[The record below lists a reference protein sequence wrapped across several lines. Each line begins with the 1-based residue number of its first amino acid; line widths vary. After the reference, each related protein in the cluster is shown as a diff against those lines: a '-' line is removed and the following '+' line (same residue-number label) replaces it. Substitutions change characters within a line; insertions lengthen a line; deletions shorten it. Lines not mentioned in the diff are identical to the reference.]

1 MDVAGPST
9 SDVSDISD
17 VPTRLGISINLSS
30 LQRQPSTPATSSISF
45 RDTASSVGPFMELVG
60 PAQPLPST
68 ATAIDFLGK
77 RLMTTFVCI
86 LLNRQICMLGKNV
99 LHHTSGKT

>member
-17 VPTRLGISINLSS
+17 VPTRLGLSINLSS

-45 RDTASSVGPFMELVG
+45 RDTASSVGPFVEPVG

-68 ATAIDFLGK
+68 VLFGK
-77 RLMTTFVCI
+77 IGSLCI
-86 LLNRQICMLGKNV
+86 L
-99 LHHTSGKT
+99 

>member
-9 SDVSDISD
+9 SDVSNIFH
-17 VPTRLGISINLSS
+17 VPTRLGLSMNLSL

-45 RDTASSVGPFMELVG
+45 SDTASSVGPFVEPVG
-60 PAQPLPST
+60 PTQPLPS
-68 ATAIDFLGK
+68 TAIDFLGK
-77 RLMTTFVCI
+77 HLMTTFVCI
-86 LLNRQICMLGKNV
+86 LLNKQICTLRKNV